1 MTHPGNGGSHRR
13 SAPAPTR
20 RQQPPPMTAVQK
32 AVLGW
37 GSYIF
42 AVLCTAMV
50 LSSSPVAGGQARGAA
65 LARWSGWAE
74 STALGLGVGGVVG
87 AIALTVLAARRKPGA
102 AYRKTAVTASVN
114 GLLVALAALAAAVVR
129 QRTAI
134 ADGTTDAYH
143 GFVGWSGWSS
153 AGTATADGYDD
164 VFSYLADPTAVLY
177 GGVAA
182 GMAAVLIL
190 GVARVFVPRPSPYG
204 NKHRVARVL
213 VWGMVVLLAIAAGV
227 IAYAF
232 GVDVF
237 EALHAAPALTESDIP
252 RLIGEAAP
260 APDCSPEQLTR
271 LFAEAGQIA
280 RDSGGYGSEAAQA
293 AVQAI
298 PVACPNAPAV
308 PIG

>member
-1 MTHPGNGGSHRR
+1 MANNGSGGGHR
-13 SAPAPTR
+13 PAPT

-42 AVLCTAMV
+42 AVIFTAMV
-50 LSSSPVAGGQARGAA
+50 LASSPVVGEQTRGAQA
-65 LARWSGWAE
+65 WTWSGWAQPN
-74 STALGLGVGGVVG
+74 ALWFAVGGTIG

-102 AYRKTAVTASVN
+102 AFKKTGTVAAVNV
-114 GLLVALAALAAAVVR
+114 LLAATAALAAAVFQ
-129 QRTAI
+129 QRAAI
-134 ADGTTDAYH
+134 AGGATDAYH
-143 GFVGWSGWSS
+143 GIVDWSGWNT
-153 AGTATADGYDD
+153 GWNWATDCYGD
-164 VFSYLADPTAVLY
+164 VVEYLADPTAVLY

-227 IAYAF
+227 IAYSV
-232 GVDVF
+232 GSDVF
-237 EALHAAPALTESDIP
+237 NTLHAAPPALTESDIA

-260 APDCSPEQLTR
+260 APDCTPEQLTR
-271 LFAEAGQIA
+271 LLAEAGQVA

-298 PVACPNAPAV
+298 PVACARNAPAV